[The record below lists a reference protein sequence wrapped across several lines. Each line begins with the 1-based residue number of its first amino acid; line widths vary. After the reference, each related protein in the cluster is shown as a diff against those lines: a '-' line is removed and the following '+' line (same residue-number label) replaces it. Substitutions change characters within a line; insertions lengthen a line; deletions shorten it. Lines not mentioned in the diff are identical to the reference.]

1 MNGEKNRRGRVGL
14 ATAASPGPR
23 VAAEVVLGHLPTGGG
38 AASASLRCTG
48 TVWESLFVGVGHAYP
63 ARRPARP

>member
-1 MNGEKNRRGRVGL
+1 MGDQT
-14 ATAASPGPR
+14 TA
-23 VAAEVVLGHLPTGGG
+23 EDFLL
-38 AASASLRCTG
+38 SASEPVEDSVTFPAL